1 MSLPPVTEEKPRR
14 TITENILW
22 NFLGQGWL
30 FVLAFLATPYI
41 IHALGVD
48 LYGIYVLIA
57 IVIDYFAF
65 LQFGMGTAAVKY
77 VAEYLA
83 RGDEEGI
90 LKTFWTGMITHLF
103 MGILGMLLIFA
114 ASEVLVDRL
123 FNIPPN
129 ARDTAIA
136 VLRIGSIGFLIS
148 MIIGVAAGA
157 IRAAGRFDLLNGL
170 SILLGTLQIAAA
182 VILLQQGFQLVEVVL
197 SNVVIQFVG
206 LVLYG
211 YHVARLFPF
220 LGSPRWDGKAF
231 RELLRFGSFV
241 TVSGIVGPILTNI
254 EKLFIT
260 SLCSVSALTYYA
272 VPFSLMNRLSV
283 LPSSFSAVLFPAFS
297 ALQGSNNVAAI
308 RDLYLRSTLYLLL
321 LYWAPLMFFLYFG
334 GPFLSLWIGVDFAEK
349 STVVLVILGIAGLVN
364 AVAYPAATVLQG
376 LDKPQW
382 PAFFHLAEMVVYLP
396 AGYLL
401 IREYGIIGAA
411 AAWLL
416 RVFIDTVLL
425 HGAALHLLG
434 ESPWKWCADLAS
446 RGLPPLVIY
455 ALLFFTL
462 KSFGWNLL
470 HPLNVTGILTA
481 TAIYALIL
489 WRWVL
494 DQGMRGQFVAILH
507 RS

>member
-1 MSLPPVTEEKPRR
+1 MPMTDHRNPK
-14 TITENILW
+14 TITENVVW

-30 FVLAFLATPYI
+30 FVLAFLATPFI
-41 IHALGVD
+41 IHRLGVD
-48 LYGIYVLIA
+48 LYGIYVLFA
-57 IVIDYFAF
+57 IVIDYFSF
-65 LQFGMGTAAVKY
+65 LQFGVGIAAVKY
-77 VAEYLA
+77 VAESLA
-83 RGDEEGI
+83 RGDEEGTR
-90 LKTFWTGMITHLF
+90 KTFWTGMITHVA
-103 MGILGMLLIFA
+103 MGILGMLLISA
-114 ASEVLVDRL
+114 CSEVLVDGL
-123 FNIPPN
+123 FNVPPD
-129 ARDTAIA
+129 ARETAIT

-170 SILLGTLQIAAA
+170 AILVGTLQLGAA
-182 VILLQQGFQLVEVVL
+182 VILLHQGFRLKEVVL
-197 SNVVIQFVG
+197 SNVIIQFAG

-211 YHVARLFPF
+211 YYVARIFPF
-220 LGSPRWDGKAF
+220 LGRPRWDGNAF
-231 RELLRFGSFV
+231 RELIRFGSFV
-241 TVSGIVGPILTNI
+241 TVSGIVGPILTNV

-260 SLCSVSALTYYA
+260 SLRSVSALAYYA

-321 LYWAPLMFFLYFG
+321 LYSAPLMFFLFFG
-334 GPFLSLWIGVDFAEK
+334 GPFLSLWVGADFAEK
-349 STVVLVILGIAGLVN
+349 SAGVLVILGIAGLVN
-364 AVAYPAATVLQG
+364 AAAYPASTVLQG
-376 LDKPQW
+376 MGKPQW
-382 PAFFHLAEMVVYLP
+382 PALFHLAEMVVYLP

-401 IREYGIIGAA
+401 IGEYGITGAA
-411 AAWLL
+411 ASWLL
-416 RVFIDTVLL
+416 RVFMDTVLL
-425 HGAALHLLG
+425 HGAALHLLE
-434 ESPWKWCADLAS
+434 ESPWKWCVDLSS

-470 HPLNVTGILTA
+470 NPLNLTGII
-481 TAIYALIL
+481 TAITVYLLVL

-494 DQGMRGQFVAILH
+494 DRGMRGQFVAILH